1 MGNSPEEILQ
11 KAVETELSEKERE
24 EMLSLFHKAELEY
37 RLKGKLMEI
46 LEMTDDT
53 ATEDF
58 DLNHFSERIMARIQE
73 PVKTRP
79 VRTIRIKPWLK
90 VAAALVLGLVA
101 GKLWFVQ
108 KEEPETIQF
117 TSVSPKGS
125 VSQSILPDSTFLYL
139 NSGSTL
145 RYHFNKK
152 EKKREIFLEGE
163 AWFQVHKS
171 AGQQFVVHT
180 NSYDVTVTGTEFNV
194 KAYNED
200 REAAITLEKGSVT
213 VSSGKIRLQ
222 EPVMLHPGEQL
233 SFNRESREIVV
244 KKVITQW
251 YTSWKDNKLIF
262 VNMNLSELMVLLERK
277 YGVDIR
283 IDDQRI
289 LNYHYDGT
297 LKNETI
303 LEVLNLLRETLPIQY
318 VIKNQTI
325 EIRKR
330 EADKTIRR

>member
-11 KAVETELSEKERE
+11 KAIETELPEKERQ
-24 EMLSLFHKAELEY
+24 EMLSLFHKPELEY
-37 RLKGKLMEI
+37 RLKEKLTEI
-46 LEMTDDT
+46 LEKTYGT
-53 ATEDF
+53 TTEDF
-58 DLNHFSERIMARIQE
+58 DLNRLSERIMACIRE
-73 PVKTRP
+73 PVKRSPARAFGINT
-79 VRTIRIKPWLK
+79 WFK

-101 GKLWFVQ
+101 GKLLFVQ
-108 KEEPETIQF
+108 KEEPETVQF
-117 TSVSPKGS
+117 TSVAPRGS

-139 NSGSTL
+139 NSGSTI
-145 RYHFNKK
+145 RYQFNKK
-152 EKKREIFLEGE
+152 EMKREIFLEGE

-171 AGQQFVVHT
+171 AGQKFVVHT
-180 NSYDVTVTGTEFNV
+180 NSYNVTVTGTEFNV

-200 REAAITLEKGSVT
+200 KEAAITLEKGSVT

-222 EPVMLHPGEQL
+222 EPVLLRPGEQL

-244 KKVITQW
+244 KKVITHW

-262 VNMNLSELMVLLERK
+262 VNMNLRELMVLLERK

-283 IDDQRI
+283 IDDRRI

-318 VIKNQTI
+318 TIKDQTI

-330 EADKTIRR
+330 